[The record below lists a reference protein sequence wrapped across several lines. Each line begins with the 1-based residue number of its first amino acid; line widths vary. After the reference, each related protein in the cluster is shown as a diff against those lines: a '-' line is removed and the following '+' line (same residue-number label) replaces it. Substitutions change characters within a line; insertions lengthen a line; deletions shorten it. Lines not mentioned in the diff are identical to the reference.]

1 MATPKELLG
10 ESLDVPI
17 HAPLVGPG
25 IWRDETYAHGGL
37 RVVDA
42 PGPLRGTF
50 VPWALELGRNQPQET
65 DDERANDA
73 TANLDD
79 RAMESADFATQL
91 MHLAADL
98 ADTAIQ

>member
-1 MATPKELLG
+1 
-10 ESLDVPI
+10 
-17 HAPLVGPG
+17 
-25 IWRDETYAHGGL
+25 
-37 RVVDA
+37 
-42 PGPLRGTF
+42 

-98 ADTAIQ
+98 ADTAIQVV